1 MSFCSRVKIQISKDG
16 PKNGCCMRAETYGL
30 LLFSHLLTKEK
41 HLFRTEQSCTAHL
54 MAELT
59 AACCSSYV
67 EIEEFRTAEG
77 KRKIYCVSL
86 PETDQREL
94 TLASF
99 GIAEDD
105 AESVDFGLIESQCC
119 RDAFLRGVFLACG
132 TMSDPD
138 KAYHMDFTVHSR
150 QLCKELCRILR
161 DCGINC
167 GISERR
173 GGYCVYIKEGESIET
188 LLALIGAGD
197 AYYEFVNLRIH
208 RDLMNITNRQ
218 VNCDNANIAKTISA
232 AQQQIAVIRRIE
244 ESCGLD
250 KLPQELREL
259 AELRLENP
267 EMTLREL
274 GETLTVP
281 LSRSGVN
288 HRMQR
293 IMEMASQL
301 DGRE

>member
-1 MSFCSRVKIQISKDG
+1 
-16 PKNGCCMRAETYGL
+16 MRAETYGL

-41 HLFRTEQSCTAHL
+41 HIFRTEQSCTAHL

-59 AACCSSYV
+59 AACCSAYV
-67 EIEEFRTAEG
+67 EIEEIRAAEG
-77 KRKIYCVSL
+77 KRRIYCVAL

-99 GIAEDD
+99 GVTEDD
-105 AESVDFGLIESQCC
+105 EQSVNFGLIESECC
-119 RDAFLRGVFLACG
+119 REAFLRGVFLACG

-150 QLCKELCRILR
+150 QLCEDLCKILR
-161 DCGINC
+161 SCGINC

-173 GGYCVYIKEGESIET
+173 SGYCAYVKEGESIESI
-188 LLALIGAGD
+188 LALIGAGD

-208 RDLMNITNRQ
+208 RDIMNKTNRK

-232 AQQQIAVIRRIE
+232 AQQQISVIKRIKKNG
-244 ESCGLD
+244 GLD
-250 KLPQELREL
+250 KLPEELREL
-259 AELRLENP
+259 AELRMENP

-274 GETLTVP
+274 GENLSVP

-288 HRMQR
+288 HRIQR
-293 IMEMASQL
+293 IMEIAAQM